1 MLEKRIEQRLGRLLH
16 RRGALFYKFVS
27 PGRPGVPDRIAVL
40 PGGRVVF
47 IELKTDTG
55 RVSKLQNYEMGKL
68 ALQGAEVYVVREGS
82 LHSFVETLFAGYES
96 QPGIYREGMLDD

>member
-40 PGGRVVF
+40 PGGRVIF

-55 RVSKLQNYEMGKL
+55 RVSHVQEYEIDRL
-68 ALQGAEVYVVREGS
+68 HQQGAEVYVVRGS
-82 LHSFVETLFAGYES
+82 DVDDFVGYLFECK
-96 QPGIYREGMLDD
+96 PVHGMGGNAE